1 MQQVV
6 TPEHYGLARVR
17 ADDAPGG
24 TAEENAEIVR
34 AMLSG
39 KAGPQARHRAA
50 QRRLRAPRSR
60 PSHGW
65 LGACLDAARESIDS
79 GAALAKL
86 DALVASSNDY
96 ATAAA

>member
-6 TPEHYGLARVR
+6 TPEHYGLSRVR
-17 ADDAPGG
+17 ADDLSGG

-34 AMLSG
+34 SILKG
-39 KAGPQARHRAA
+39 EAGPQRDIVLLNAA
-50 QRRLRAPRSR
+50 YALLASG
-60 PSHGW
+60 SHGW